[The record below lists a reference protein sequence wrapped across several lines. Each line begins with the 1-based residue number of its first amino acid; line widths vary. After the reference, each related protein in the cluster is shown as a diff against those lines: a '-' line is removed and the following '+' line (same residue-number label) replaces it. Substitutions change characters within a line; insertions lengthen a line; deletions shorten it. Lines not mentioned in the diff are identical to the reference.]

1 MLAAMF
7 VGILQADLH
16 VDQARSLKDKRR
28 VVKSI
33 LDRLR
38 ASFNVSA
45 AEVEDLDKHQRAGL
59 GFAAVSNDA
68 DYVRG
73 LLQKVVDHLRRHPT
87 ARLIDHQLEII

>member
-1 MLAAMF
+1 MF
-7 VGILQADLH
+7 VGILQADLS
-16 VDQARSLKDKRR
+16 VEKARSLKDKRQ

-38 ASFNVSA
+38 ASFNISA
-45 AEVEDLDKHQRAGL
+45 AEVDNQDLHQRAGL

-73 LLQKVVDHLRRHPT
+73 LLQKVVNRLRNHPQ
-87 ARLIDHQLEII
+87 ARLIGHQLEIL

>member
-1 MLAAMF
+1 MF
-7 VGILQADLH
+7 VGILQADLSIEK
-16 VDQARSLKDKRR
+16 ARSLKDKRS

-45 AEVEDLDKHQRAGL
+45 AEVDYLDLHQRAGL
-59 GFAAVSNDA
+59 GFSAVANDA

-73 LLQKVVDHLRRHPT
+73 LLQKVVERLRHHPQ
-87 ARLIDHQLEII
+87 ARLIDHQLEVL

>member
-1 MLAAMF
+1 MF
-7 VGILQADLH
+7 VGILQADLS
-16 VDQARSLKDKRR
+16 VEKARSLKDKRQ

-45 AEVEDLDKHQRAGL
+45 AEVDNQDLHQRAGL

-73 LLQKVVDHLRRHPT
+73 LLQKVVNRLRNHPQ
-87 ARLIDHQLEII
+87 ARLIDHQLEIL

>member
-1 MLAAMF
+1 MF
-7 VGILQADLH
+7 VGILQADLSIEK
-16 VDQARSLKDKRR
+16 ARSLKDKRQ

-45 AEVEDLDKHQRAGL
+45 SEVADMDVHQRAVL
-59 GFAAVSNDA
+59 GFTAAGNDA

-73 LLQKVVDHLRRHPT
+73 LLQKVLNHVRRHPE
-87 ARLIDHQLEII
+87 ARVIDEQLELL

>member
-1 MLAAMF
+1 MF
-7 VGILQADLH
+7 VGILQADLS
-16 VDQARSLKDKRR
+16 VEKARSLKDKRR

-45 AEVEDLDKHQRAGL
+45 AEVEDQDLYQRAGL

-73 LLQKVVDHLRRHPT
+73 LLQKIVDRLRNHPQ
-87 ARLIDHQLEII
+87 ARLIDHQLEIL